1 MLILFFFAFVST
13 ASIVAIS
20 LAEITP
26 LRAQPF
32 PMLEQIERCMSR
44 NNHDAGRFEALPLA
58 A

>member
-20 LAEITP
+20 LAEIIPFRAKP
-26 LRAQPF
+26 L
-32 PMLEQIERCMSR
+32 PMLEQIELCISQ
-44 NNHDAGRFEALPLA
+44 NNHEAPRLEALPLA

>member
-20 LAEITP
+20 LAEINPFHAKP
-26 LRAQPF
+26 L
-32 PMLEQIERCMSR
+32 PMLEQIELCIKHS
-44 NNHDAGRFEALPLA
+44 NHEAPRLEALQLA